1 MIALLMAAM
10 LAQASPGELPSSMVT
25 LGIGG
30 NSCRTWT
37 IRRRQDIQD
46 RVVDKQWLAGFLTG
60 IGFMSGAFGASEL
73 VRTNDNPDTL
83 IGYVDDYCELH
94 PLESVGEAALALYV
108 ELVRRA
114 QH

>member
-1 MIALLMAAM
+1 MIAALMAIA
-10 LAQASPGELPSSMVT
+10 LAQTGPNDLPTSMVT
-25 LGIGG
+25 LGVGG

-37 IRRRQDIQD
+37 IRRRQDGQD

-60 IGFMSGAFGASEL
+60 IGFMSGAFGANEL
-73 VRTNDNPDTL
+73 VRASDDPDTL
-83 IGYVDDYCELH
+83 IGYVDEYCDRH

-114 QH
+114 QP